1 MNNQRVVNVGVKL
14 FRIIGIDT
22 NQQSIDA
29 DIQVESWWKI
39 PNKERMEGRILNKI
53 NDKNYKKLD
62 KNVLSHQVWNPK
74 IRLTNLIKKID
85 EELHYKVVCID
96 TEYYIKETRHIIGKF
111 EQDFLL
117 HSFPFDYQNLTFH
130 IESKRDDK
138 KVSLMVAE
146 HNISNFN
153 KNSRVEEWY
162 VPKRLTNKVDY
173 LGTFPSVEISMKIYR
188 SSRYFMINII
198 AINFLIHLVT
208 LSNVTIDH
216 NQPEDRLNISVML
229 LLIGV
234 AFKMNNNDSL
244 PNISY
249 LTHMDKYHIASL
261 VYHSLSVLQN
271 VVSSLTSNSGNFD
284 QWSIIFLGSFIFI
297 MNSVFI
303 IKGLVS
309 RHYRRKDIG
318 C

>member
-1 MNNQRVVNVGVKL
+1 MNNKRVVNVGVKL

-22 NQQSIDA
+22 NQQTVDA
-29 DIQVESWWKI
+29 DIQVDSWWKI
-39 PNKERMEGRILNKI
+39 PDKERMEGRILNKI

-74 IRLTNLIKKID
+74 IRLTNLTQKFD
-85 EELHYKVVCID
+85 EQLNYKVLCID
-96 TEYYIKETRHIIGKF
+96 TEYYIKETKHIIGRF
-111 EQDFLL
+111 EQDFYL

-138 KVSLMVAE
+138 KVSLTVKE
-146 HNISNFN
+146 HNITNFN
-153 KNSRVEEWY
+153 KNSQVEEWY
-162 VPKRLTNKVDY
+162 VPKHLTNKVDF
-173 LGTFPSVEISMKIYR
+173 LGSFPSVEVSMKIYR

-261 VYHSLSVLQN
+261 VYHSLTVLQN
-271 VVSSLTSNSGNFD
+271 VVSNLIENKGDFD
-284 QWSIIFLGSFIFI
+284 LWSIVFLGGFIFI
-297 MNSVFI
+297 MNLVFMT
-303 IKGLVS
+303 KGLIS
-309 RHYRRKDIG
+309 RYYRKKDIG
-318 C
+318 Y

>member
-22 NQQSIDA
+22 NQQTVDA
-29 DIQVESWWKI
+29 DIQIESWWKI
-39 PNKERMEGRILNKI
+39 PDKERIEGRILNGI
-53 NDKNYKKLD
+53 TDKNYKKLA
-62 KNVLSHQVWNPK
+62 KGVLSHHVWNPK
-74 IRLTNLIKKID
+74 IRLTNLTKKLD
-85 EELHYKVVCID
+85 EQLNYKIVCID
-96 TEYYIKETRHIIGKF
+96 KEYYIKETKHIIGRF
-111 EQDFLL
+111 EQDFQL

-138 KVSLMVAE
+138 KVSLMVKE
-146 HNISNFN
+146 HNIANFN

-162 VPKRLTNKVDY
+162 VPKRITNRVDY
-173 LGTFPSVEISMKIYR
+173 LGTFPSVEVSMKIYR
-188 SSRYFMINII
+188 SSRYYIINII

-261 VYHSLSVLQN
+261 VYHSLTVLQN
-271 VVSSLTSNSGNFD
+271 VVSSLIGNKGNFD
-284 QWSIIFLGSFIFI
+284 LWSIVFLGAFIFI
-297 MNSVFI
+297 MNSVFM

-309 RHYRRKDIG
+309 RHYRKKDIG
-318 C
+318 Y

>member
-1 MNNQRVVNVGVKL
+1 MNNKRIVNVGVKL

-22 NQQSIDA
+22 NQQTVDA
-29 DIQVESWWKI
+29 DIQVDSWWKI
-39 PNKERMEGRILNKI
+39 PDKERIEGRILNKI

-74 IRLTNLIKKID
+74 IRLTNLTQKFD
-85 EELHYKVVCID
+85 EQLNYKVLCID
-96 TEYYIKETRHIIGKF
+96 TEYYIKETKHIIGRF
-111 EQDFLL
+111 EQDFYL

-138 KVSLMVAE
+138 KVSLTVKE
-146 HNISNFN
+146 HNITNFN
-153 KNSRVEEWY
+153 KNSQVEEWY
-162 VPKRLTNKVDY
+162 VPKHLTNKVDF
-173 LGTFPSVEISMKIYR
+173 LGSFPSVEVSMKIYR

-261 VYHSLSVLQN
+261 VYHSLTVLQN
-271 VVSSLTSNSGNFD
+271 VVSNLIENKGDFD
-284 QWSIIFLGSFIFI
+284 LWSIVFLGGFIFI
-297 MNSVFI
+297 MNLVFMT
-303 IKGLVS
+303 KGLIS
-309 RHYRRKDIG
+309 RYYRKKDIG
-318 C
+318 Y

>member
-1 MNNQRVVNVGVKL
+1 MNTQRVVNIGIKL

-22 NQQSIDA
+22 NQQTVDA

-39 PNKERMEGRILNKI
+39 PNKERMEGRILNGI

-62 KNVLSHQVWNPK
+62 KNILSHQVWNPK
-74 IRLTNLIKKID
+74 IILTNLTKKLD
-85 EELHYKVVCID
+85 EDHNYKVVCID

-111 EQDFLL
+111 EQDFYL

-130 IESKRDDK
+130 IESTRDDK
-138 KVSLMVAE
+138 RMSLMVVE

-162 VPKRLTNKVDY
+162 IPKHLTNKVDY
-173 LGTFPSVEISMKIYR
+173 LGSFPSVEVSMKIYR
-188 SSRYFMINII
+188 SSRYFMFNII
-198 AINFLIHLVT
+198 AINLLIQLVT
-208 LSNVTIDH
+208 LSNVIIDH

-229 LLIGV
+229 LLI
-234 AFKMNNNDSL
+234 AITFKMNNNDSL
-244 PNISY
+244 PNIGY
-249 LTHMDKYHIASL
+249 LTYMDKYHVFGL

-271 VVSSLTSNSGNFD
+271 VISSITSNIGNFD
-284 QWSIIFLGSFIFI
+284 QWSMVFLGSFIFI
-297 MNSVFI
+297 MNSVFM
-303 IKGLVS
+303 IKGIVS

-318 C
+318 Y

>member
-1 MNNQRVVNVGVKL
+1 MNKQRVVNVGIKL

-22 NQQSIDA
+22 NQQTVDA

-39 PNKERMEGRILNKI
+39 PNKERMEGRILNGI

-74 IRLTNLIKKID
+74 ISLTNLTKKID
-85 EELHYKVVCID
+85 EEQHYKVVCID
-96 TEYYIKETRHIIGKF
+96 TEYYIKETKHIIGKF
-111 EQDFLL
+111 EQDFQL
-117 HSFPFDYQNLTFH
+117 HSFPFDYQKLTFH

-138 KVSLMVAE
+138 KVSLMVDE
-146 HNISNFN
+146 HNIANFN
-153 KNSRVEEWY
+153 NNSRVEEWY
-162 VPKRLTNKVDY
+162 VPKNLTSKVNY
-173 LGTFPSVEISMKIYR
+173 LGSFPSVEVSMKIYR

-261 VYHSLSVLQN
+261 VYHSLTVLQN
-271 VVSSLTSNSGNFD
+271 VISSLTSNIGNFD
-284 QWSIIFLGSFIFI
+284 QWSTVFLGAFIFI

-309 RHYRRKDIG
+309 RHYRKKDIG
-318 C
+318 Y

>member
-1 MNNQRVVNVGVKL
+1 MNNKRVVNVGVKL

-22 NQQSIDA
+22 NQQTVDA
-29 DIQVESWWKI
+29 DIQVDSWWKI
-39 PNKERMEGRILNKI
+39 PDKERIEGRILNKI

-74 IRLTNLIKKID
+74 IRLTNLTQKFD
-85 EELHYKVVCID
+85 EQLNYKVLCID
-96 TEYYIKETRHIIGKF
+96 TEYYIKETKHIIGRF
-111 EQDFLL
+111 EQDFYL

-138 KVSLMVAE
+138 KVSLMVKE
-146 HNISNFN
+146 HNITNFN
-153 KNSRVEEWY
+153 KNSQVEEWY
-162 VPKRLTNKVDY
+162 VPKHLTNKVDF
-173 LGTFPSVEISMKIYR
+173 LGSFPSVEVSMKIYR

-271 VVSSLTSNSGNFD
+271 VVSNLIENKGDFD
-284 QWSIIFLGSFIFI
+284 LWSIVFLGGFIFI
-297 MNSVFI
+297 MNLVFMT
-303 IKGLVS
+303 KGLIS
-309 RHYRRKDIG
+309 RYYRKKDIG
-318 C
+318 Y

>member
-1 MNNQRVVNVGVKL
+1 MNNKRIVNVGVKL

-22 NQQSIDA
+22 NQQTVDA

-39 PNKERMEGRILNKI
+39 PDKERMEGRILSRI

-74 IRLTNLIKKID
+74 IRLTNLTQKFD
-85 EELHYKVVCID
+85 EQLNYKVLCID
-96 TEYYIKETRHIIGKF
+96 TEYYIKETKHIIGRF
-111 EQDFLL
+111 EQDFHL

-138 KVSLMVAE
+138 KVSLMVKE
-146 HNISNFN
+146 HNITNFN

-162 VPKRLTNKVDY
+162 VPKHLTNKVDY
-173 LGTFPSVEISMKIYR
+173 LGSFPSVEVSMKIYR
-188 SSRYFMINII
+188 SSRYFIINII

-271 VVSSLTSNSGNFD
+271 VVSSLIGNKGDFD
-284 QWSIIFLGSFIFI
+284 LWSIVFLGGFIFI
-297 MNSVFI
+297 MNLAFMA
-303 IKGLVS
+303 KGLIS
-309 RHYRRKDIG
+309 RHYRKKDIG
-318 C
+318 Y

>member
-1 MNNQRVVNVGVKL
+1 MNNKRVVNVGVKL

-22 NQQSIDA
+22 NQQTVDA
-29 DIQVESWWKI
+29 DIQVDSWWKI
-39 PNKERMEGRILNKI
+39 PDKERIEGRILNKI

-74 IRLTNLIKKID
+74 IRLTNLTQKFD
-85 EELHYKVVCID
+85 EQLNYKVLCID
-96 TEYYIKETRHIIGKF
+96 TEYYIKETKHIIGRF
-111 EQDFLL
+111 EQDFYL

-138 KVSLMVAE
+138 KVSLMVKE
-146 HNISNFN
+146 HNITNFN
-153 KNSRVEEWY
+153 KNSQVEEWY
-162 VPKRLTNKVDY
+162 VPKHLTNKVDL
-173 LGTFPSVEISMKIYR
+173 LGSFPSVEVSMKIYR

-271 VVSSLTSNSGNFD
+271 VVSNLIENKGDFD
-284 QWSIIFLGSFIFI
+284 LWSIVFLGGFIFI
-297 MNSVFI
+297 MNLVFMT
-303 IKGLVS
+303 KGLIS
-309 RHYRRKDIG
+309 RYYRKKDIG
-318 C
+318 Y